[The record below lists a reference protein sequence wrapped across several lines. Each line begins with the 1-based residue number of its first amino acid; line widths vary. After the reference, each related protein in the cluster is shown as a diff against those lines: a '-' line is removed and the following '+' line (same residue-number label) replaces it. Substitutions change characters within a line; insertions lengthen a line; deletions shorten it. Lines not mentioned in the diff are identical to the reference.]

1 MSKFDTQIHVEE
13 IMNNNYDACE
23 VYEAELEARY
33 QEEKMQLIDDMYD
46 TWHEGD
52 EDEDLN
58 DWYDNKYITPDMID
72 DMYDMMADMYHSG
85 E

>member
-13 IMNNNYDACE
+13 IMNNNYDARE

-58 DWYDNKYITPDMID
+58 DWYDDKYITPDMID